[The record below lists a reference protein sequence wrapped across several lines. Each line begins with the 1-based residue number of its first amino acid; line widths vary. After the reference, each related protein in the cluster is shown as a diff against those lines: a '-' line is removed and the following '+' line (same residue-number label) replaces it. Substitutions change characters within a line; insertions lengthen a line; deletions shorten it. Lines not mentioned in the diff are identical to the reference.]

1 MDARKYGDG
10 DRSYKAAG
18 ELAGITRLVDA
29 FYDNMERLPIA
40 RTIRQM
46 HPMDL
51 GESRRRLA
59 FFLSGWLGGPRLYQ
73 EHYGGISIPSFHR
86 HLPIGDSEKEAWLL
100 CMQEAIAEQP
110 YQDAFKKYL
119 IEQLRVPAER
129 IQWAAETKPR

>member
-1 MDARKYGDG
+1 MDTSKYGDG
-10 DRSYKAAG
+10 DRSYMAAG
-18 ELAGITRLVDA
+18 ELEGITRLVDA

-40 RTIRQM
+40 RAIRQM

-73 EHYGGISIPSFHR
+73 EHYGGISIPNFHR

-110 YQDAFKKYL
+110 YQDTFKKYL

-129 IQWAAETKPR
+129 IQWAAEAKPR